1 MSEVF
6 DALYKK
12 ALGYTSEEEV
22 REYGSEDELIK
33 RKVTVKNVPPDTA
46 AARAYLEMDPTR
58 KKYESMSVSELK
70 KEAGRLYK
78 EIKEIKADGNKKD

>member
-1 MSEVF
+1 MSELY

-12 ALGYTSEEEV
+12 ALGYTAEEEV

-46 AARAYLEMDPTR
+46 AAKAYLEIDPGR
-58 KKYESMSVSELK
+58 KKYESMSTAELK
-70 KEAGRLYK
+70 KEAAKLYK
-78 EIKEIKADGNKKD
+78 EIKEIKGDGCKEN